1 MHKRIYDKTAV
12 DDLVLLTDI
21 SEDGIVANLQARHAK
36 DRIYTFIGPV
46 LLSVNP
52 FKEINGLYSAAMPKA
67 YEGKYAYENAPH
79 VFAVAED
86 AYRAMRRTR
95 RDQAILV
102 SGESGAGKTEAAKK
116 IMEYVAAVSGD
127 RFNRGHEHSVKERL
141 IQSNPVLEAFGNATT
156 VRNNNSSRF
165 GKYMELLF
173 DFDGVPTGGRI
184 TKYLLEKP
192 RVVAP
197 AAGERSFHVFYQLL
211 AGASDEE
218 RGRLSLGGGPE
229 GFASLSREG
238 TVAVVKALDDGEEYL
253 EMRSAMGDV
262 GFDAQLQEELVAL
275 AAAVLHLSL
284 IHI

>member
-116 IMEYVAAVSGD
+116 IME
-127 RFNRGHEHSVKERL
+127 
-141 IQSNPVLEAFGNATT
+141 
-156 VRNNNSSRF
+156 
-165 GKYMELLF
+165 
-173 DFDGVPTGGRI
+173 
-184 TKYLLEKP
+184 
-192 RVVAP
+192 
-197 AAGERSFHVFYQLL
+197 
-211 AGASDEE
+211 
-218 RGRLSLGGGPE
+218 
-229 GFASLSREG
+229 
-238 TVAVVKALDDGEEYL
+238 
-253 EMRSAMGDV
+253 
-262 GFDAQLQEELVAL
+262 
-275 AAAVLHLSL
+275 
-284 IHI
+284 